1 MALLFFMIFLVSVI
15 ATITLLVKPSLSAVR
30 GKSPLSRGK
39 ISLYGVAVSLF
50 SFAMIGVFAPPAEQ
64 GTKKSVEE
72 SLEKTNTPK
81 AEKVQPKIDKT
92 QAVIDQE
99 AEDNKPPFEL
109 TDDPKQNATNAQA
122 HYEKLADEDRPHFNW
137 PKVDYTK
144 AVAKVDLRNDKAI
157 LKAVGKTVA
166 DQEEATNQNG
176 EPMQSYYFSKD
187 LANYLQVD
195 LSREYVD
202 VAWAFDAKDSAKA
215 TAAFEDGQRITRA
228 LLGGQAGNALY
239 ENIAK
244 GGKVDELHLENGTVI
259 KNARCGQ
266 SMCRYQVERN

>member
-1 MALLFFMIFLVSVI
+1 MALLFFLLFLVSI
-15 ATITLLVKPSLSAVR
+15 TATFVLLIKPSLSAIH

-39 ISLYGVAVSLF
+39 ISLYGIALSLF
-50 SFAMIGVFAPPAEQ
+50 SVAMIGVFAPPVEE
-64 GTKKSVEE
+64 GTKKSTEK
-72 SLEKTNTPK
+72 SLENTSAPK
-81 AEKVQPKIDKT
+81 VEKVQPKVEKT
-92 QAVIDQE
+92 QAEIDQE

-109 TDDPKQNATNAQA
+109 TDDAKQNAANAQA
-122 HYEKLADEDRPHFNW
+122 HYKKLADEDRPHFNW

-144 AVAKVDLRNDKAI
+144 AVAKVDLRNDRAI

-166 DQEEATNQNG
+166 DQEEVTNQNG

-202 VAWAFDAKDSAKA
+202 VSWAFDAKDPAKA
-215 TAAFEDGQRITRA
+215 TGVFDDGQQITRA
-228 LLGGQAGNALY
+228 LLGGQAGSALY

-244 GGKVDELHLENGTVI
+244 GGKVDELHLEDGTVI

-266 SMCRYQVERN
+266 SMCRYQVAR

>member
-1 MALLFFMIFLVSVI
+1 MIFLVSVI
-15 ATITLLVKPSLSAVR
+15 ATIVLLVKPSLSAVR

-39 ISLYGVAVSLF
+39 ITLYGVAVSLF

-64 GTKKSVEE
+64 GTKKSVQE
-72 SLEKTNTPK
+72 SLENTNAPK
-81 AEKVQPKIDKT
+81 AE
-92 QAVIDQE
+92 IDQKT
-99 AEDNKPPFEL
+99 EDNKPPFEL
-109 TDDPKQNATNAQA
+109 TDDPKQNAANAQA
-122 HYEKLADEDRPHFNW
+122 HYEKLADEDRPQFEW

-144 AVAKVDLRNDKAI
+144 SVAKVSLHDDKAI
-157 LKAVGKTVA
+157 LKAVGKTIA
-166 DQEEATNQNG
+166 DQEDATNQNG

-195 LSREYVD
+195 LSREYID
-202 VAWAFDAKDSAKA
+202 VAWAFDAKDPAKA
-215 TAAFEDGQRITRA
+215 TAVFEDGQRITRA
-228 LLGGQAGNALY
+228 LLGGQAGSALY

-266 SMCRYQVERN
+266 SMCRYQIER